1 MTKSETRKTITKR
14 ILIGIGIALVLA
26 YIVFL
31 FVTTNFLGS
40 NNISTEITYRS
51 TAEDIVKTTG
61 LVVRDEEYV
70 NANAEYDGSLF
81 FRYGHVKADPG
92 GATAAMV
99 PMLTE

>member
-1 MTKSETRKTITKR
+1 
-14 ILIGIGIALVLA
+14 
-26 YIVFL
+26 VFDWWADCVKDTPVQL
-31 FVTTNFLGS
+31 WVGHAFYKQGTDQPGWGDAQQ
-40 NNISTEITYRS
+40 
-51 TAEDIVKTTG
+51 TARQ
-61 LVVRDEEYV
+61 LEYV